1 MAEETYSFPAHL
13 RILKPSDYK
22 KVFSIPIKSTDKYFT
37 VLAIRNELQHARLG
51 LAIAKKTIRRAVDRN
66 LIKRVIRESF
76 RIQQRDLGTI
86 DIVVLARKEALE
98 VPSIQLRSSLQ
109 KHWKKLADRC
119 NSYS

>member
-1 MAEETYSFPAHL
+1 M
-13 RILKPSDYK
+13 
-22 KVFSIPIKSTDKYFT
+22 
-37 VLAIRNELQHARLG
+37 LAIRNELQHARLG